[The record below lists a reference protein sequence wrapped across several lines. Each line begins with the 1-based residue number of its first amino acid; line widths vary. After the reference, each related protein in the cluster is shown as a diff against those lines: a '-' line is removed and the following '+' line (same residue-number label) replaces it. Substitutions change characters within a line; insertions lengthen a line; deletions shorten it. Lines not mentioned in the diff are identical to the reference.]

1 MISLIRALK
10 FSFQD
15 IFRNVWLSIVTV
27 TILALAL
34 FSMNALFTVKLISE
48 NAVEAVKERIN
59 ISLYFKPDASE
70 AQIVETKQRVES
82 LAGVKE
88 VIFVSKAEALEN
100 FRSKNQNNPEILNA
114 LKEIGKNPL
123 SPSLIIT
130 PADFD
135 NSEALI
141 NSLKA
146 LESDALESRDFSD
159 NSVILEKINQIT
171 YKLNEVGLILIII
184 FILIG
189 LLVAYNAIRVAI
201 YTHRQEIEIM
211 RLVGASNFFI
221 YMPYVFSAFFYALA
235 ATLIVAVSLFP
246 LLSIVQPYLEVF
258 FTGYTVNI
266 ISFYTDNAWS
276 IFGAQFG
283 AVFVVTLIATWLAVR
298 KYARV

>member
-70 AQIVETKQRVES
+70 AQILETKQRVES

-88 VIFVSKAEALEN
+88 VIFVSKAEALED
-100 FRSKNQNNPEILNA
+100 FRAKNQNNPEIINA

-130 PADFD
+130 PSDFE

-141 NSLKA
+141 TSLKA

-171 YKLNEVGLILIII
+171 YKINEIGVILIII
-184 FILIG
+184 FVLIG

-221 YMPYVFSAFFYALA
+221 YMPYVFSAFFYALM
-235 ATLIVAVSLFP
+235 ATLIMAVFLFP
-246 LLSIVQPYLEVF
+246 LLSIIQPYLEVF

-266 ISFYTDNAWS
+266 TSFYMENIWS
-276 IFGAQFG
+276 ILGAQFG
-283 AVFVVTLIATWLAVR
+283 AVFGVTLLATWLAVR